1 MFNNNAKNY
10 TWRKDKIKHDR
21 TTRGIVIT
29 TCILKIAKDIANLNL
44 YIVGNAKILYSKA
57 ILEIYAENYD
67 EARKIIKRAKGM
79 IEHYEDNSLS
89 ISKLDTLLNKIT
101 LLETVEIQER
111 KEILKIL

>member
-1 MFNNNAKNY
+1 MELVEIILLISSG
-10 TWRKDKIKHDR
+10 T
-21 TTRGIVIT
+21 VIT
-29 TCILKIAKDIANLNL
+29 TCIFRMAKNISNLNL

-79 IEHYEDNSLS
+79 IEHYEDNSLP

-101 LLETVEIQER
+101 LIETVDIQER
-111 KEILKIL
+111 KDILKKL